1 MSAQWHGGKGSR
13 PRPLSVD
20 TKTFDAN
27 WDNIFGKKKVDD
39 NVIDAYN
46 EERLVSKYDKAAIA
60 KDGDQDIDPDNPDG
74 DN

>member
-1 MSAQWHGGKGSR
+1 MSAAWHGGKGTR

-27 WDNIFGKKKVDD
+27 WDTIFGKKKVDD
-39 NVIDAYN
+39 NVLDVYN
-46 EERLVSKYDKAAIA
+46 EERLVSKYDKADIT
-60 KDGDQDIDPDNPDG
+60 KDGDRDIDPDKPDG